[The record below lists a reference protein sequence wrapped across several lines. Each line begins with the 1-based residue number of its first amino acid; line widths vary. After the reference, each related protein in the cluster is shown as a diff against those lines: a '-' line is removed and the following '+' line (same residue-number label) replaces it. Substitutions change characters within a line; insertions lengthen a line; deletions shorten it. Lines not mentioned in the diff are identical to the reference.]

1 MSRTDE
7 KNMLQQAIRKL
18 EEALEKI
25 DSEIKDLHH
34 NDDSLKQDNEE
45 IALEIEELKKQHSEA
60 SSKIADAMV
69 EESNLKKSLAECGE
83 RMTRYGVPDNVRK
96 YENFSTDKCLR
107 EIKAINK
114 ELAKFKVNMK
124 AVDIHAKLGESIFYR
139 TSANKSRSRLVA
151 APYEIMLKHIYYAFF
166 I

>member
-1 MSRTDE
+1 MEVEKQRNLLKNNLDEATTQKFRLIEKLNSLSPEVGPGGLATLSRTDE

-34 NDDSLKQDNEE
+34 NDDSLKQDNKE

-69 EESNLKKSLAECGE
+69 EESNLKKSL
-83 RMTRYGVPDNVRK
+83 
-96 YENFSTDKCLR
+96 
-107 EIKAINK
+107 
-114 ELAKFKVNMK
+114 
-124 AVDIHAKLGESIFYR
+124 
-139 TSANKSRSRLVA
+139 
-151 APYEIMLKHIYYAFF
+151 
-166 I
+166 